1 MKLDNLLVVI
11 AATTLLTIA
20 IIAANQ
26 MLLPLA
32 QQEAVAQNATTTNQT
47 QAAMAAITQADLD
60 SIADDLAAATEALL
74 SNDTTDAYNTVNSID
89 HKLFDTANDQG
100 EQNIKPL
107 LQIFKPLQD
116 NIDSTR
122 DALRNNDTAN
132 ALQLLNST
140 DAELLKITPQSPVE
154 ESQEEEEAATVG
166 NSTE

>member
-20 IIAANQ
+20 TIAANQ
-26 MLLPLA
+26 MLLPLT

-47 QAAMAAITQADLD
+47 QAAMAAITQTDLD

-107 LQIFKPLQD
+107 MQIFKPLQD

-140 DAELLKITPQSPVE
+140 DTELLKITPQPPVE
-154 ESQEEEEAATVG
+154 ESQEEEEAATAG

>member
-1 MKLDNLLVVI
+1 MYQGLKTDQLS
-11 AATTLLTIA
+11 TIL
-20 IIAANQ
+20 IYFSQCVNSYFIEYYV
-26 MLLPLA
+26 LA
-32 QQEAVAQNATTTNQT
+32 HKRSKV
-47 QAAMAAITQADLD
+47 DLD

-74 SNDTTDAYNTVNSID
+74 SNDTTDAYTTVNSID

-100 EQNIKPL
+100 EQNILPL
-107 LQIFKPLQD
+107 MQIFKPLQD

-140 DAELLKITPQSPVE
+140 DAELLKITPQPPVE
-154 ESQEEEEAATVG
+154 ESQEEEEAATEG

>member
-20 IIAANQ
+20 TIAANQ
-26 MLLPLA
+26 MLLPLT

-47 QAAMAAITQADLD
+47 QAAMAAITQTDLD

-107 LQIFKPLQD
+107 MQIFKPLQD

-140 DAELLKITPQSPVE
+140 DSELLKITPQPPVE
-154 ESQEEEEAATVG
+154 ESQEEEEAATAG

>member
-20 IIAANQ
+20 TIAANQ
-26 MLLPLA
+26 ILLPLT
-32 QQEAVAQNATTTNQT
+32 QQEAVAQNTNQT

-107 LQIFKPLQD
+107 MQIFKPLQD

-140 DAELLKITPQSPVE
+140 DAELLKITPQPPVE
-154 ESQEEEEAATVG
+154 ESQEEEEAATAG

>member
-20 IIAANQ
+20 TIAANQ
-26 MLLPLA
+26 MLLPLT
-32 QQEAVAQNATTTNQT
+32 QQEAVAQNTTATNQT
-47 QAAMAAITQADLD
+47 QAAMANLTQADFESVTDNLD
-60 SIADDLAAATEALL
+60 AATEALQA
-74 SNDTTDAYNTVNSID
+74 NDTSEAYDAVNSVESE
-89 HKLFDTANDQG
+89 LFNIANDQG

-107 LQIFKPLQD
+107 MQIFKPLQD

-140 DAELLKITPQSPVE
+140 DAELLKITPQPPDE
-154 ESQEEEEAATVG
+154 ESQEE
-166 NSTE
+166 